1 MEWDHVDISLMF
13 ILLIL
18 LYISSSENA
27 KDLMWWMTEWNQRIR
42 LEILKEVKI
51 KCAQSYLYRTKGQM
65 DPYSNYIY

>member
-1 MEWDHVDISLMF
+1 MRSGRYILDVYIVDIALHFVFRKCKRSYVM
-13 ILLIL
+13 
-18 LYISSSENA
+18 N
-27 KDLMWWMTEWNQRIR
+27 DWMKSDRIR